1 MKWMASFLGLLIFH
15 LSFSQEDTLIYATG
29 KIISAASKEPVVA
42 RVTYESLPYGS
53 HAGML
58 NGSEYRFAFFDREKY
73 SIVVEAPGYNKA
85 KYLLDPATAQSRI
98 VTQHIELVRTDA
110 NVPPVATAAA
120 PPKPRAQEQQVG
132 KVIPL
137 PNLSFRQ
144 SKATIEPISYK
155 ELDEIVNMLR
165 NNPRMVIQLE
175 GHTDFQGKPEEL
187 LKLSQDRV
195 EAVKKYLVDRGIN
208 KNKVKIKAFGG
219 TQPLTRENTEAAR
232 ALNRRVEVRIVEN

>member
-1 MKWMASFLGLLIFH
+1 MKWMASFLGLLIFQV
-15 LSFSQEDTLIYATG
+15 SFSQEDTLIYATG

-42 RVTYESLPYGS
+42 RITFESLPYGS

-73 SIVVEAPGYNKA
+73 AVVVEAPGYNKS
-85 KYLLDPATAQSRI
+85 KYLLDPGTAQNRI
-98 VTQHIELVRTDA
+98 VTRDIELTRIDA
-110 NVPPVATAAA
+110 TVPPVAATAA
-120 PPKPRAQEQQVG
+120 PPKPRVQEQQVG

-137 PNLSFRQ
+137 PNLSFQQ
-144 SKATIEPISYK
+144 SRSTIEPSSYK

-175 GHTDFQGKPEEL
+175 GHTDFQGRADQL

-195 EAVKKYLVDRGIN
+195 EAVKKYLVDRGIS
-208 KNKVKIKAFGG
+208 KSKVKVKAFGG
-219 TQPLTRENTEAAR
+219 TQPLSRENTEAAR
-232 ALNRRVEVRIVEN
+232 ALNRRVEVRIIEN